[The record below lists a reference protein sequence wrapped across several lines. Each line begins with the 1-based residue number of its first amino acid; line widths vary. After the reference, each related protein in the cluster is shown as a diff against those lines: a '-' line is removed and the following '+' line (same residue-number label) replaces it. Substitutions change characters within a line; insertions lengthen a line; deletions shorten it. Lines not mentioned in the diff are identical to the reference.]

1 MSLETMS
8 AIHKKLNGDLPILV
22 LPVASEDRNVSDFAA
37 ELGALIKN
45 YPLFLKGEEVVEARP
60 TGELFPMNPDRFCTW
75 VEQYVRTC
83 AIHDLKK
90 TMSRQTA
97 VMVLKSPAFHAHL
110 RIVERSVCAGS
121 PAWGKDKE
129 LRFLCAGYDAET
141 RCYVTGPDDYRD
153 EIKSVEEARE
163 YLHDLYSE
171 FKFQDESKSLAV
183 TIGSL
188 LTPYA
193 LLLMPKTTDYPVFV
207 FNANDKQAWK
217 TTAAGVT
224 CYTAFGEF
232 VPTDWPA
239 GKEAKVEAQKK
250 IFAAALVSKPYMVF
264 DNVDGRVT
272 SGALASIL
280 TSGEKFNGRELGA
293 SRNADVKKPLFY
305 FTGNGMIVDR
315 DLLDRFLF
323 VELFRKE
330 PPGVRCFKRSLT
342 YADILARRRA
352 ILACCW
358 RLVAAWVDAGRPA
371 SPEAGDR
378 FNDWRRCVGGIVH
391 FNGFGD
397 PFEQVK
403 LPHADPTED
412 EDLVAGI
419 AAMQLGTP
427 YLIDALLD
435 LWQPLGLFESR
446 LRDRAAGDTRAAR
459 SVSSWAGK
467 LMARA
472 VARVWGGRMLTR
484 SPGRAKTYT
493 ATIEEGCMV
502 YGDSDIIPL

>member
-1 MSLETMS
+1 
-8 AIHKKLNGDLPILV
+8 
-22 LPVASEDRNVSDFAA
+22 
-37 ELGALIKN
+37 
-45 YPLFLKGEEVVEARP
+45 
-60 TGELFPMNPDRFCTW
+60 
-75 VEQYVRTC
+75 
-83 AIHDLKK
+83 
-90 TMSRQTA
+90 
-97 VMVLKSPAFHAHL
+97 
-110 RIVERSVCAGS
+110 
-121 PAWGKDKE
+121 
-129 LRFLCAGYDAET
+129 
-141 RCYVTGPDDYRD
+141 
-153 EIKSVEEARE
+153 
-163 YLHDLYSE
+163 
-171 FKFQDESKSLAV
+171 
-183 TIGSL
+183 
-188 LTPYA
+188 
-193 LLLMPKTTDYPVFV
+193 MPKTTDHPVFV
-207 FNANDKQAWK
+207 FNANDKQAGK
-217 TTAAGVT
+217 TTAAALT

-232 VPTDWPA
+232 IPTNWPA
-239 GKEAKVEAQKK
+239 GKEAKVEAEKK

-305 FTGNGMIVDR
+305 FTGNGMILDR

-323 VELFRKE
+323 VQLFRKE
-330 PPGVRCFKRSLT
+330 PPGVRCFKRDLT

-358 RLVAAWVDAGRPA
+358 KMVEAWVEAGRPA

-397 PFEQVK
+397 PLAEVK

-419 AAMQLGTP
+419 AVMELGIA
-427 YLIDALLD
+427 YGIDVLLD
-435 LWQPLGLFESR
+435 RWQPLNLFESR
-446 LRDRAAGDTRAAR
+446 LRDRDPGNPRAAR

-472 VARVWGGRMLTR
+472 VGRVWGGRMLTR
-484 SPGRAKTYT
+484 SPGRVKTYT
-493 ATIEEGCMV
+493 ATLEEGCMV